1 VPEQDPRPASRRR
14 DSASVGE
21 VIDLVKDYARQET
34 LGPLAGAGRWLTLGA
49 LGSTFLGLGLVFAL
63 VGVLRLLQTE
73 TSAFAGAWSWVPY
86 LIVLVLA
93 VATAGLALS
102 RVKKATLGKEPG
114 RGDK

>member
-1 VPEQDPRPASRRR
+1 MPDPDPRPASRRR
-14 DSASVGE
+14 ESASVGE

-49 LGSTFLGLGLVFAL
+49 AGSTFLGLGLTFVL
-63 VGVLRLLQTE
+63 IGVLRLLQTE

-86 LIVLVLA
+86 LVVLALA